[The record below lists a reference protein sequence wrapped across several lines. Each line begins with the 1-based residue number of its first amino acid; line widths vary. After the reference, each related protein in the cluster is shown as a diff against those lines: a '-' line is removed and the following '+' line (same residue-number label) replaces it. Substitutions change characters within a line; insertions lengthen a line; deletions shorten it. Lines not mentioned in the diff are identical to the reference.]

1 MRIGSE
7 EHKELFCR
15 EFMETHNAYEPPDMA
30 WPELDDVSVAR
41 LRAIPVWTMALE
53 VELGA
58 GTMLAGF
65 AKTESDPLVR
75 EALELQG
82 YEEARHG
89 RILQY
94 MIDKYGIKTDPKNI
108 DERPTRGAFID
119 FGYNECVDSFAGFGI
134 FRLACDAHVL
144 PDSLTSLFSR
154 VLEEEARH
162 IVFFINWVAWDRTR
176 RGLRGPALQAIPAL
190 WCYGSAIA
198 RRVKGGAEMS
208 GGEIEAAQNDGPVLD
223 LFGDVVKGLTPAKF
237 VRACVEENDRYMKA
251 FDPRL
256 LRPRFIPA
264 LARFALSVL
273 ETYDS
278 LRVDP
283 ILQPAPELA
292 TLAILEAFNWVR
304 RSSLSKANSGLLT
317 LAILEA
323 FEWLR
328 TRRRVGM
335 LEA

>member
-1 MRIGSE
+1 MQIGSD

-15 EFMETHNAYEPPDMA
+15 SFMETHRAYEPPDMA
-30 WPELDDVSVAR
+30 WPELDEVSVAR

-58 GTMLAGF
+58 GTMLAEF
-65 AKTESDPLVR
+65 AKTEPDPLVR
-75 EALELQG
+75 QALELQG

-94 MIDKYGIKTDPKNI
+94 MVDKYGIKVNPRNI
-108 DERPTRGAFID
+108 DERSTRGAFID
-119 FGYNECVDSFAGFGI
+119 FGYNECVDSFAGFGV
-134 FRLACDAHVL
+134 FHLACEARVL

-154 VLEEEARH
+154 VLVEESRH

-176 RGLRGPALQAIPAL
+176 RGLRGPVLQAIPTL
-190 WCYGSAIA
+190 WCYGSAIV

-208 GGEIEAAQNDGPVLD
+208 GAESQPPDNEGPVLD

-237 VRACVEENDRYMKA
+237 VRACVEENDRYMSA

-264 LARFALSVL
+264 LARFAL
-273 ETYDS
+273 
-278 LRVDP
+278 
-283 ILQPAPELA
+283 
-292 TLAILEAFNWVR
+292 AILEAFD
-304 RSSLSKANSGLLT
+304 
-317 LAILEA
+317 
-323 FEWLR
+323 WLR
-328 TRRRVGM
+328 STFAR
-335 LEA
+335 EARA